1 MAGTRGTLPRRPVAI
16 RSPWLLRLIGAGMTL
31 LTFGSMTYFAAG
43 HVYEPNA
50 PLQPTAPNAAVSTRA
65 PAAQVPFSGDDSAG
79 DDGSGD
85 DGRGF
90 FVSPSVPTT
99 NLVPITRTRQ
109 SGG

>member
-1 MAGTRGTLPRRPVAI
+1 MNGTRGIPPRRPVAI

-50 PLQPTAPNAAVSTRA
+50 PLQPTAPSAVSTPA
-65 PAAQVPFSGDDSAG
+65 PAAQVPFSGDDA
-79 DDGSGD
+79 SGD

-90 FVSPSVPTT
+90 FISPQIPTT
-99 NLVPITRTRQ
+99 VTPPITRTRQ